1 MRCPIC
7 GAKLVGKQLCPYCKI
22 TDEQILNASN
32 RKVKEY
38 RKTGNK
44 DMIHFTNVVPNDV
57 SKLKIILYTI
67 FFGFLGV
74 NHYYVLRNIRGT
86 YSLVST
92 VGCLF
97 IFFLGIAVE
106 ISTSIQGVYNIFYNI
121 FFYMMAINVF
131 MWLGDIFAC
140 IFKSFKI
147 PVVLAQKENK

>member
-44 DMIHFTNVVPNDV
+44 DMIHFSNIVPNDV

-67 FFGFLGV
+67 FFGILGV

-92 VGCLF
+92 VGFLF

-106 ISTSIQGVYNIFYNI
+106 ISVSMEGVYNVLYNI

-140 IFKSFKI
+140 IFRSFKI
-147 PVVLAQKENK
+147 PFVLAQKENK

>member
-44 DMIHFTNVVPNDV
+44 DMIHLTNVVPKDL

-67 FFGFLGV
+67 FFGFVGV
-74 NHYYVLRNIRGT
+74 NHFYVLRNIRGT

-92 VGCLF
+92 IGCLT

-106 ISTSIQGVYNIFYNI
+106 ISASMQGVYNVLYNI
-121 FFYMMAINVF
+121 FFCFNDSWICFY
-131 MWLGDIFAC
+131 
-140 IFKSFKI
+140 
-147 PVVLAQKENK
+147 